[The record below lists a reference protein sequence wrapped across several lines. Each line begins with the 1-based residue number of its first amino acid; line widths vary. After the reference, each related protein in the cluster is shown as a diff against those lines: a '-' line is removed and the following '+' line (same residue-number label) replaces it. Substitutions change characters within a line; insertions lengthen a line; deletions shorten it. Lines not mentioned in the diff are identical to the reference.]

1 MNLKTEAAQIV
12 AYITSAVSAGIA
24 VFVAFGPDLTDD
36 QTAAIL
42 GATAV
47 LAPIIAGLIT
57 RSQVYSQASVERI
70 SDQQYQAGLPPTDPQ
85 PPVPPPADVP

>member
-24 VFVAFGPDLTDD
+24 LFVAFGPDLTDD

-57 RSQVYSQASVERI
+57 RSQVYSQASVEGI
-70 SDQQYQAGLPPTDPQ
+70 ANQQYIAGTPPTEAQ
-85 PPVPPPADVP
+85 PEIPPPGEV